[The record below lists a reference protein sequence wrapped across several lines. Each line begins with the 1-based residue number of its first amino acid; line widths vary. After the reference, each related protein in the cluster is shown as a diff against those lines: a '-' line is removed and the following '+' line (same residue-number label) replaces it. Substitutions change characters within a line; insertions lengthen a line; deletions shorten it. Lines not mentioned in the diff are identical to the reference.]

1 MGEKVLQLILRRDN
15 TYYICS
21 LVAFIHV
28 NYWAKIANKMGFVVQ
43 TSGYTNFTARQRQS
57 ETYSWKA
64 LVKLG
69 N

>member
-1 MGEKVLQLILRRDN
+1 MGEKVLQLILRRDA

-43 TSGYTNFTARQRQS
+43 TSGYTHL
-57 ETYSWKA
+57 YC
-64 LVKLG
+64 
-69 N
+69 